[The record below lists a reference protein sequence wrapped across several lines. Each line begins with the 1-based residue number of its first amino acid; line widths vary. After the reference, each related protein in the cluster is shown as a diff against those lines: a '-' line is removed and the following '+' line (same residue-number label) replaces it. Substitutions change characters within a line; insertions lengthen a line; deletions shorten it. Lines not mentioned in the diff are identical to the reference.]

1 MDFVRSYFGTNEP
14 LTSWTSSPH
23 FLFPDQHWSEVHLYW
38 SNFLRNPYFSSYFVL
53 RAQIIKWIETLK
65 VKVNLRITLIN
76 LRSFNLFLL
85 FIFQLHIF
93 FFLYHF
99 SSFFIPLCFCVFMP
113 WLDCYKNFQHQWLA
127 WFGH

>member
-1 MDFVRSYFGTNEP
+1 MDIFTNEP
-14 LTSWTSSPH
+14 LTSADLEKKVRRRCSTGQRFICTEVTSYEIH
-23 FLFPDQHWSEVHLYW
+23 TLVHTY
-38 SNFLRNPYFSSYFVL
+38 SVL

-65 VKVNLRITLIN
+65 VKGNLRITLIN
-76 LRSFNLFLL
+76 LHSFNLFLL

-113 WLDCYKNFQHQWLA
+113 
-127 WFGH
+127 